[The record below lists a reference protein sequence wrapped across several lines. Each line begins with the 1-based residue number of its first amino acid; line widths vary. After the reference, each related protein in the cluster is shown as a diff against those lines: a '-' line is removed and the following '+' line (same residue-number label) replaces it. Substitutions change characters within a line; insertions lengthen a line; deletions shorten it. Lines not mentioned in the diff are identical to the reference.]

1 MHSSPR
7 CSTVR
12 TRNASLPLQ
21 MSWTGLA
28 VSMYPRELMRQRHA
42 QMFLTHRHQVDP
54 WPELVQSTD
63 QSFHHLWLL
72 IAALIIA
79 TV

>member
-1 MHSSPR
+1 
-7 CSTVR
+7 
-12 TRNASLPLQ
+12 
-21 MSWTGLA
+21 
-28 VSMYPRELMRQRHA
+28 MRQRHA